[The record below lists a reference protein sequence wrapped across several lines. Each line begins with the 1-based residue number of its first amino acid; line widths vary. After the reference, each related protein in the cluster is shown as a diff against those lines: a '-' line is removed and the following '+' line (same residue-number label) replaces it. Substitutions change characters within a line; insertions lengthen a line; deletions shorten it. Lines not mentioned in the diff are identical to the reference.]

1 MGKDRDKGPD
11 TGEDYQFMKET
22 IKKKPLDTRR
32 IFCKVL
38 AIIGGGLLFGI
49 SAAVA
54 FYGSS
59 VLTLH
64 FGDREAGKEDI
75 RLITPAPGESDV
87 SGESTSGTHEPEAAD
102 KEASAEKEPYTES
115 DSSKEEKEDTSGTV
129 PASGKPLEEYEEIY
143 KQALEVSK
151 EPRKALVT
159 VSAVSDH
166 LDLLDDSILSYGD
179 TEGIIFWESD
189 SDLYILTEGEEIE
202 DADNLQVT
210 FSDYNTAR
218 GILCKADSRLGLAV
232 VRVPLE
238 SVSKETRESISIAK
252 LGNSYSLQQAKPVIA
267 IGSPTGDKDSVLYG
281 VVIAVSRKLS
291 VADAEFNLMTTDM
304 QGSPHGSGVLL
315 DMDGAV
321 IGVITKLGEG
331 ETNIVRALSVTQ
343 LRPLLELMSNGGA
356 VKYVGIQGVSIT
368 EEQAKGLG
376 IPQGIYVN
384 YVDNDSPAMEAG
396 IQNGDIITAVAGKT
410 VKNMQS
416 YTTSLQQQNAG
427 AKVKLTVARQN
438 GEDGFADMEFEVKIE
453 ER

>member
-1 MGKDRDKGPD
+1 MGKDRGKGPD
-11 TGEDYQFMKET
+11 SGEDYQFMKET
-22 IKKKPLDTRR
+22 IKRKPLDTRR
-32 IFCKVL
+32 ILVKVL

-49 SAAVA
+49 SAAA
-54 FYGSS
+54 GFSGSS
-59 VLTLH
+59 ALVMHL
-64 FGDREAGKEDI
+64 GDKEAGKEDI
-75 RLITPAPGESDV
+75 RLITPAPEASEE
-87 SGESTSGTHEPEAAD
+87 SGENMSGTHETEAVSQ
-102 KEASAEKEPYTES
+102 ETSAGKEPYTES
-115 DSSKEEKEDTSGTV
+115 DTSKEGKGDTSGIAPV
-129 PASGKPLEEYEEIY
+129 SGNLLEEYEEIY

-151 EPRKALVT
+151 EARKALVT

-189 SDLYILTEGEEIE
+189 SDLYILTQNEEIE

-218 GILCKADSRLGLAV
+218 GILCKADNRLGLAV
-232 VRVPLE
+232 VRVPLQ
-238 SVSKETRESISIAK
+238 SVGEKTRKAVSAAR
-252 LGNSYSLQQAKPVIA
+252 LGNTYSLQQAKPVIA
-267 IGSPTGDKDSVLYG
+267 IGSPTGDMDSVLYG

-315 DMDGAV
+315 DMDGDV

-331 ETNIVRALSVTQ
+331 DTNIIRALSVAQ
-343 LRPLLELMSNGGA
+343 LRPLLELMSNGSA
-356 VKYVGIQGVSIT
+356 VKYLGIQGVSIT

-376 IPQGIYVN
+376 ICQGIYVN
-384 YVDNDSPAMEAG
+384 HVDNDSPAMEAG
-396 IQNGDIITAVAGKT
+396 IQSGDIITAVAEKT

-438 GEDGFADMEFEVKIE
+438 GEEGFADMEFEVKIE